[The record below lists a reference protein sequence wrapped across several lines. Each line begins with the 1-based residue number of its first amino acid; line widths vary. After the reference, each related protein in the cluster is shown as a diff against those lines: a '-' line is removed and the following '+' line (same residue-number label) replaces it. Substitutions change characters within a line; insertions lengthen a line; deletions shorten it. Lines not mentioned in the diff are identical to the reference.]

1 MGLSDFAI
9 KRPIVA
15 IVASLLLMVFGI
27 YAATQLPVRET
38 PNIDVPNITVKVNY
52 PGASA
57 EVVESREIKL
67 LEDQISGIAG
77 IKSIQSQSKDGNG
90 NINIWFNEDRN
101 IEDAANDVRDQVSR
115 VISRLPQDAL
125 PPVIAKADPDSEP
138 IMFIQMASTGSM
150 MDLSDFAQY
159 TLQPR
164 LLAIDGVAQAAIF
177 GLRQKSM
184 RIWIDRR
191 AMAARGLTEIDV
203 ENALKRENIELGAGM
218 IESQERNLTL
228 RTVRSYQ
235 TAEDFSNLV
244 VKRGTNNY
252 PIRLGEFATVEV
264 APVDVYSRARNNG
277 VNGLIM
283 AVIKQPGAST
293 LNVAEHVRAEVE
305 LAKKTA
311 PSGVSMQIGTDTSV
325 FIAIAIREVTIAIG
339 VSAVLV
345 MLVIYLFL
353 GTVRATFIPA
363 VAVPISLIATA
374 VVLWPAGFTIN
385 ILTLLAMVLAIGL
398 VVDDAIIVLE
408 NIHRRIHMGEP
419 PLLAAQRGAR
429 QVGMAVVATTTVLV
443 AVFVPVALMK
453 GQVGSLF
460 KEFALT
466 MAVAVAFSM
475 FVSLTLTPVLCS
487 KILSL
492 KLDHGRMSQLTD
504 RVFNKMKA
512 FYGRVL
518 DRALDRP
525 RIVVGSFLAISALAG
540 GLFFVLPSEFTPRED
555 RGKFDVQIR
564 TPEGATVDVT
574 DAKVRAVADLLKPYL
589 EREEIRIIFERTDGN
604 GSQGNIM
611 VMMQDWGHDKRRSP
625 YDIAAELQSKF
636 AEIPG
641 AQIAANF
648 PAAMGRTGTGQQFGI
663 GLNVGGST
671 FEELRTWRDALLT
684 GLANNPKFVLVRSN
698 FNETKPQLRVKVD
711 AARAADLGV
720 SVSTIGNT
728 LQAMLGSRRLT
739 TYVDKGEEYDVI
751 IQGGVEDRRT
761 PSDVSNI
768 YVRSDTTQQLIPL
781 SSLVTFEEA
790 AYAANLQRYNRHR
803 SFALFVYP
811 APGVLLGD
819 VIQEIEKVAKE
830 RLPPTAE
837 LNWRG
842 EAGDFKDNSA
852 AIYLSFGLAL
862 VVVFLVLAAQF
873 ESFLHPLVIMMT
885 VPLAVTGALVGLVL
899 GGQSMNLFSQIGIIV
914 LIGLAAKNGI
924 LIVEFTNQLR
934 DAGRSFR
941 DALVE
946 ASLIRFRPI
955 VMTALATAMGA
966 LPLVLAHGAGSEG
979 RRPIGI
985 VIFAGVTVATVI
997 TLVVVPTFY
1006 LLLARRTGSPG
1017 RIAAELREYEN
1028 RFPVGHQP
1036 VDHQPA
1042 E

>member
-1 MGLSDFAI
+1 M
-9 KRPIVA
+9 
-15 IVASLLLMVFGI
+15 
-27 YAATQLPVRET
+27 
-38 PNIDVPNITVKVNY
+38 
-52 PGASA
+52 
-57 EVVESREIKL
+57 
-67 LEDQISGIAG
+67 
-77 IKSIQSQSKDGNG
+77 
-90 NINIWFNEDRN
+90 
-101 IEDAANDVRDQVSR
+101 RDQVSR
-115 VISRLPQDAL
+115 IISRLPADAL
-125 PPVIAKADPDSEP
+125 PPVISKADPDSEP
-138 IMFIQMASTGSM
+138 IMFIQMSSTGSL

-164 LLAIDGVAQAAIF
+164 ILAIDGIAQATSL
-177 GLRQKSM
+177 GLRQRAM

-191 AMAARGLTEIDV
+191 AMAARGLTESDV
-203 ENALKRENIELGAGM
+203 ETALVRENVELGAGM
-218 IESQERNLTL
+218 IESTERNFTL

-235 TAEDFSNLV
+235 TPQDFANLV
-244 VKRGTNNY
+244 VKRGANNY
-252 PIRLGEFATVEV
+252 PIRLGEFATVEIG
-264 APVDVYSRARNNG
+264 PVDVFSRARNNG
-277 VNGLIM
+277 VSGLIM
-283 AVIKQPGAST
+283 AIIKQPGAST
-293 LNVAEHVRAEVE
+293 LAVADGVRKEIDLVRKAAPQGVEV
-305 LAKKTA
+305 T
-311 PSGVSMQIGTDTSV
+311 IGTDTSV
-325 FIAIAIREVTIAIG
+325 YIAIAIREVTIAIC
-339 VSAVLV
+339 VAAILV

-353 GTVRATFIPA
+353 GTVRAMIIPA
-363 VAVPISLIATA
+363 LAVPISLIATA
-374 VVLWPAGFTIN
+374 AVLWPIGFSIN
-385 ILTLLAMVLAIGL
+385 ILTLLALVLAIGL

-419 PLLAAQRGAR
+419 PLLAAQRGVR

-460 KEFALT
+460 KEFAVT

-492 KLDHGRMSQLTD
+492 NLDNSRMSQLAD
-504 RVFNKMKA
+504 RVFDKMKA
-512 FYGRVL
+512 LYGRVL
-518 DRALDRP
+518 NGALDRP
-525 RIVVGSFLAISALAG
+525 QIVVTGFFLIFALAG
-540 GLFFVLPSEFTPRED
+540 GLFFVLPREFTPRED
-555 RGKFDVQIR
+555 RGKFDIQIR
-564 TPEGATVDVT
+564 TPEGATADVT
-574 DAKVRAVADLLKPYL
+574 DSKVRATAELLKPYL
-589 EREEIRIIFERTDGN
+589 ERGEVRNIFERTDGN

-611 VMMQDWGHDKRRSP
+611 VMMPQWGKSASRRSP

-636 AEIPG
+636 NDIAG
-641 AQIAANF
+641 AQVASNF
-648 PAAMGRTGTGQQFGI
+648 PMSMGRTGGGGPQNGI
-663 GLNVGGST
+663 SMNIGGST
-671 FEELRTWRDALLT
+671 FEELRVWRDAMMAELST
-684 GLANNPKFVLVRSN
+684 NPKFVLVRTN
-698 FNETKPQLRVKVD
+698 FNETKPQLRVRVD
-711 AARAADLGV
+711 AARAGDLGV

-728 LQAMLGSRRLT
+728 LQAILGSRRVT
-739 TYVDKGEEYDVI
+739 TFVDKGEEYDVI
-751 IQGGVEDRRT
+751 IQGAIEERRT
-761 PSDVSNI
+761 PSDVANI

-781 SSLVTFEEA
+781 SSLVTFEEG
-790 AYAANLQRYNRHR
+790 AYAANLNRYNRHR
-803 SFALFVYP
+803 SFGINFYP

-819 VIQEIEKVAKE
+819 VIAEVEKVAAEK
-830 RLPPTAE
+830 LPPTADIY
-837 LNWRG
+837 WRG

-873 ESFLHPLVIMMT
+873 ESFLHPFVIMMT
-885 VPLAVTGALVGLVL
+885 VPLAVTGALVGLVI

-941 DALVE
+941 EALVE

-966 LPLVLAHGAGSEG
+966 LPLVLAHGAGAEG

-985 VIFAGVTVATVI
+985 VIFAGVTFSTII

-1017 RIAAELREYEN
+1017 RIAAELREYER
-1028 RFPVGHQP
+1028 RFPVGQQP

>member
-1 MGLSDFAI
+1 MVLSDFSI

-15 IVASLLLMVFGI
+15 IVASLLMMVFGL

-38 PNIDVPNITVKVNY
+38 PNIDIPNINVFVNY

-57 EVVESREIKL
+57 EVVESRVIKL
-67 LEDQISGIAG
+67 LEDQISGVAG
-77 IKSIQSQSKDGNG
+77 IKSIQANSRDGNG
-90 NINIWFNEDRN
+90 NINIWFNEERN

-115 VISRLPQDAL
+115 INARLPADAMAPVIS
-125 PPVIAKADPDSEP
+125 KADPDSEP
-138 IMFIQMASTGSM
+138 IMFIMMSSTQSLM
-150 MDLSDFAQY
+150 ELSDYAQN
-159 TLQPR
+159 TIQPR
-164 LLAIDGVAQAAIF
+164 ILAIDGVAQANAF
-177 GLRQKSM
+177 GARQKAM

-191 AMAARGLTEIDV
+191 AMAARGLTESDV
-203 ENALKRENIELGAGM
+203 ETALQRENVELGAGM
-218 IESQERNLTL
+218 IESTERNFTL
-228 RTVRSYQ
+228 RTIRSYQ
-235 TAEDFSNLV
+235 KPEDFANLV
-244 VKRGTNNY
+244 VKRGANNY
-252 PIRLGEFATVEV
+252 PIRLGEFATVEIG
-264 APVDVYSRARNNG
+264 PVDVFSRARYNG
-277 VNGLIM
+277 VSGLIM
-283 AVIKQPGAST
+283 GIVKQPGGST
-293 LNVAEHVRAEVE
+293 LDVARAVRSQVE
-305 LAKKTA
+305 LLQKTA
-311 PSGVSMQIGTDTSV
+311 PPGTTLVIGTDTSAY
-325 FIAIAIREVTIAIG
+325 ISIAIREVTIAIG
-339 VSAVLV
+339 VAAILV

-353 GTVRATFIPA
+353 GTIRAMLIPA
-363 VAVPISLIATA
+363 VAVPISLVASAI
-374 VVLWPAGFTIN
+374 VLWPAGFSIN

-419 PLLAAQRGAR
+419 PLLAAQRGVR
-429 QVGMAVVATTTVLV
+429 QVGMAVMATTMVLA

-466 MAVAVAFSM
+466 MAVAVVLSM

-492 KLDHGRMSQLTD
+492 KLDHSRMSQVSD
-504 RVFNKMKA
+504 RVFNKLKS

-518 DRALDRP
+518 NGALDRP
-525 RIVVGSFLAISALAG
+525 YIVVASFVMIVALAL
-540 GLFFVLPSEFTPRED
+540 GLFTVLPSEFTPRED
-555 RGKFDVQIR
+555 RGKFQAQVK
-564 TPEGATVDVT
+564 TPEGSTADVT
-574 DAKVRAVADLLKPYL
+574 DAKVRAVGELMKPYL
-589 EREEIRIIFERTDGN
+589 DRGEIRIIYEQTDGS
-604 GSQGNIM
+604 GSQGN
-611 VMMQDWGHDKRRSP
+611 VQAMMPEWGTPNRRSVFEV
-625 YDIAAELQSKF
+625 AGELQRKF
-636 AEIPG
+636 SEIPG
-641 AQIAANF
+641 AQVASSF
-648 PAAMGRTGTGQQFGI
+648 PAAMGRSGAGPQNGI
-663 GLNVGGST
+663 TLNVGGDT
-671 FEELRTWRDALLT
+671 FEELRVYRDAMLA
-684 GLANNPKFVLVRSN
+684 GLANNPKFVLVRTN
-698 FNETKPQLRVKVD
+698 FIETKPQIRVRVD
-711 AARAADLGV
+711 SARAADLGV

-728 LQAMLGSRRLT
+728 LQAMLGSRRVT
-739 TYVDKGEEYDVI
+739 TFTDKGEEYDVI
-751 IQGGVEDRRT
+751 IQGNIEERRT

-781 SSLVTFEEA
+781 SSLVTFEEG
-790 AYAANLQRYNRHR
+790 AYANGLTRFNRHR
-803 SFALFVYP
+803 SFSLFLYP
-811 APGVLLGD
+811 APDVLLGD
-819 VIQEIEKVAKE
+819 VIQEVEKVAAEK
-830 RLPPTAE
+830 LPSTADLE
-837 LNWRG
+837 WRG

-862 VVVFLVLAAQF
+862 IVVFLVLAAQF
-873 ESFLHPLVIMMT
+873 ESFLHPFVIMMT
-885 VPLAVTGALVGLVL
+885 VPLAVTGALVGLFI

-941 DALVE
+941 DAIVE

-955 VMTALATAMGA
+955 IMTALATAMGA

-979 RRPIGI
+979 RRPIGV

-1017 RIAAELREYEN
+1017 RVAAELREYER